1 VFPPT
6 IKSQIRERVGKVCKL
21 VREGEPKT
29 VLTGRENLNRFLRA
43 GKPKQAF
50 SGQETLNRVPLGK
63 ENLNKLVRAG
73 GNLENQGFL

>member
-1 VFPPT
+1 L
-6 IKSQIRERVGKVCKL
+6 GKFASLC
-21 VREGEPKT
+21 
-29 VLTGRENLNRFLRA
+29 GRENLNRFLRA